1 MENTTGDFWSMIWE
15 QDVIMAT
22 RLADNEMVSFKK
34 KFSQNLVECS

>member
-15 QDVIMAT
+15 QDVTLIVMAT

-34 KFSQNLVECS
+34 NFTKSG